1 MTREDAVTTLKDIS
15 EMVHKQKEI
24 EKSTLYGILD
34 SNNEP
39 LEALDMAIKALSA
52 EPCEDCISREEVC
65 DYIAE
70 FVNHEYATDREREMV
85 KHIIGGIQHL
95 PSIQPTAKENLVV
108 EDCISRAE
116 LLKAVDTWDKFGCD
130 ADSKLVPYK
139 DCYVPYIHYDD
150 VVKAIKG
157 MPSIQPKTGH
167 WIATE
172 KDWWKCSECGR
183 KIFSESEVDRKE
195 FHAWCGRCGAKMLP
209 TDSDCD
215 SCEYQNEVDG
225 SNCYECVKGIRDNY
239 TAEKE

>member
-1 MTREDAVTTLKDIS
+1 MTREEQLACLEDRPCSVCKFHTDRCNRWTCVFED
-15 EMVHKQKEI
+15 
-24 EKSTLYGILD
+24 
-34 SNNEP
+34 EP
-39 LEALDMAIKALSA
+39 EEQ

-85 KHIIGGIQHL
+85 KNIIGGIQHL
-95 PSIQPTAKENLVV
+95 PSIQPTTKENLVI

-130 ADSKLVPYK
+130 ADTKLVPIK

-167 WIATE
+167 WEFIQRG
-172 KDWWKCSECGR
+172 KFIDICCSECGYVSV
-183 KIFSESEVDRKE
+183 KDYAYNYTIDQLDEQEKKE
-195 FHAWCGRCGAKMLP
+195 FFAEAHMNFCECCGAKMLP
-209 TDSDCD
+209 IDS
-215 SCEYQNEVDG
+215 
-225 SNCYECVKGIRDNY
+225 
-239 TAEKE
+239 EKE